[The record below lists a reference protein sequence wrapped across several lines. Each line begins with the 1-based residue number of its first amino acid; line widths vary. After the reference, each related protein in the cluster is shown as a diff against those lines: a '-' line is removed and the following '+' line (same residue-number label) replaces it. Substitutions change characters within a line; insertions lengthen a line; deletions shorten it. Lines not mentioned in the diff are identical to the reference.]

1 MRLKQLLILSGGLVL
16 IGALSI
22 GCTLRKLSPEHPY
35 ASPSRVSKDFFVK
48 YDAKGNI
55 VGRKTFFAGW
65 APESSAGDLWGA
77 VLNMNHASH
86 VNVEFEVTEHFLIGK
101 RVNPTYPNNRDR
113 WETIIRIPITKHFY
127 YEQDKDAR
135 GRESNNYIEN
145 DRRSDWSARPYINL
159 DLQRAQFANWEV
171 GAMGGSKLAAAE
183 NIEDIEWDK
192 EKGFLGFT
200 LQSSNWIPTYWSGTL
215 TEQAK
220 VRVNFLSFE
229 HDAGF
234 QKTPFNVRN
243 ADHLNVLHIL
253 GKQIE
258 GDASRQDL
266 YAAKW
271 DTKKKTPIY
280 LHGFPKEFEGIGR
293 ESIEL
298 WNDEFERM
306 GHGRPFEVRISK
318 RKYAF
323 DLRESSIIWI
333 DDRRISLH
341 APLGVSQTI
350 ADVKNGKMLWT
361 GITVWGGTLQEYLNS
376 YATYSTGESTTAMN
390 KMATGVQTG
399 LLFNKKNTMSSQTS
413 VPEGLFFSPGVSA
426 LSEEIRKANAFHGM
440 DEKTA
445 ARIAM
450 QEAKNLDA
458 RLQKFQFQNLS
469 PIALE
474 KQKHSN
480 FFQDLIGM
488 PHLKDSMDQLQPDVK
503 NQMTAFMS
511 SGLQQESFKKLAM
524 MLKNLSG
531 HGSHAHP
538 STASIHDA
546 DLKFEN
552 MARQWTTAINT
563 YQLDKVQ
570 ATRAIVK
577 YIVLHEL
584 GHSMG
589 LGHNFKENI
598 LPEPGT
604 VPNKYLQGFTDTSY
618 KNKAGGVKRLGLY
631 DAAKKNFTNAT
642 TVMGYP
648 SGHTQVL
655 LNYDDILPGPH
666 DQVALEYI
674 YNKRYPI
681 YAKGSSGA
689 EDFEFQALPPDGL
702 IEKQLVKNGKE
713 YRPAFF
719 PQCNDLDA
727 SYNLDP
733 YCNRF
738 DRGYDAQSLV
748 KNYFDDFD
756 GNLLSQL
763 TAYSNTVKGFN
774 PEVAEAYLWM
784 NSLDLFSRV
793 RTFYDLMR
801 LKYKD
806 DFAQLMKGTPHEVTK
821 NLQEFSEA
829 CVKASRGEPIDNTK
843 LREVLTDPKKKELVN
858 LCLATSTMLKR
869 AERLMQLPGPDST
882 IVNYFDRTSIAS
894 IPGGEAQLR
903 ADIFGKWKDLARTP
917 IKMSALL
924 ATTTVSPFISL
935 SGWLIPLPMYSDSQ
949 SSFHIST
956 FYPKEYISSIAT
968 TMRNNL
974 SISSSTTEQNTKIGR
989 AILAL
994 GFLLNNSYASNDSLM
1009 VPKIFLD
1016 EIRRQTRYDYSYVIV
1031 NVTPNNEKGE
1041 EIARA
1046 FTGVVQGMFSSSS
1059 EALESIYLYTQNR
1072 VVLRPPLSSLLYPV
1086 TEIRWISPT
1095 SGILFALKLNYSD
1108 QTNENL
1114 QVSNIRSDLQTLLKT
1129 AMDNCI
1135 NGPGQTQ
1142 NGLASF
1148 FNQNSKERFPGFDFP
1163 KTIAIKPT
1171 DKDLFKNSLDTQ
1183 FRRYYNN
1190 EGGFSVAPQPE
1201 QCEAAINAQNLIVM
1215 AASALN
1221 GFYFNEIYDYMEKGQ

>member
-1 MRLKQLLILSGGLVL
+1 MRLKQLFILSGGLVL
-16 IGALSI
+16 LGALSV

-35 ASPSRVSKDFFVK
+35 PSPSRVSKDFFLK
-48 YDAKGNI
+48 YDSKGNI

-65 APESSAGDLWGA
+65 APEAAAGDLWGA

-86 VNVEFEVTEHFLIGK
+86 VNVEFEVTEQFLIGK
-101 RVNPTYPNNRDR
+101 RVNPTFPNNRER

-135 GRESNNYIEN
+135 GRETNYYVEN
-145 DRRSDWSARPYINL
+145 DRRSDWSARPFVNL
-159 DLQRAQFANWEV
+159 DLQRAQFANWEI
-171 GAMGGSKLAAAE
+171 GAMGGAKFAAAE
-183 NIEDIEWDK
+183 HIEDIEWDK

-200 LQSSNWIPTYWSGTL
+200 LQNSSWIPTFWSGVL

-229 HDAGF
+229 HDSNF

-243 ADHLNVLHIL
+243 ADHLNILHIL

-258 GDASRQDL
+258 GDPTKQDL

-280 LHGFPKEFEGIGR
+280 LHGFPKEYEDIGR
-293 ESIEL
+293 ETIEL
-298 WNDEFERM
+298 WNNEFERM

-333 DDRRISLH
+333 DDRRISMH

-361 GITVWGGTLQEYLNS
+361 GITVWGGMLQEYMNS
-376 YATYSTGESTTAMN
+376 YATYSLADASAMN
-390 KMATGVQTG
+390 KQVPGVQTG
-399 LLFNKKNTMSSQTS
+399 LLFNRKISIGGQLST
-413 VPEGLFFSPGVSA
+413 PEGLFFSPGVTA
-426 LSEEIRKANAFHGM
+426 LSEEIRKSIALQGM
-440 DEKTA
+440 DKETA
-445 ARIAM
+445 ARIAT
-450 QEAKNLDA
+450 QEAKNLDS

-469 PIALE
+469 PAAIA

-488 PHLKDSMDQLQPDVK
+488 PHLKDSLEQLKPEIK
-503 NQMTAFMS
+503 NLVTAFMS
-511 SGLQQESFKKLAM
+511 QGLQQESFKKLAL
-524 MLKNLSG
+524 ML
-531 HGSHAHP
+531 GSSSHNAAHLHP
-538 STASIHDA
+538 SSASVHDSE
-546 DLKFEN
+546 LKLEN
-552 MARQWTTAINT
+552 MALQWASAMNA

-570 ATRAIVK
+570 ASRAIVK

-598 LPEPGT
+598 LPEPGS
-604 VPNKYLQGFTDTSY
+604 VPNKYLQGYTDG
-618 KNKAGGVKRLGLY
+618 KGVKRLGLY
-631 DAAKKNFTNAT
+631 EAAKKNYTNTT

-648 SGHTQVL
+648 SGHTQIQL
-655 LNYDDILPGPH
+655 AYADINPGPH
-666 DQVALEYI
+666 DQLALEYI

-681 YAKGSSGA
+681 YQKDSSGS
-689 EDFEFQALPPDGL
+689 EEFEFQSLPADGM
-702 IEKQLVKNGKE
+702 IEKQLVKNGKV

-738 DRGYDAQSLV
+738 DRGYDAQTLV
-748 KNYFDDFD
+748 RNYFDDFD

-763 TAYSNTVKGFN
+763 TAYSNTVKGFS
-774 PEVAEAYLWM
+774 PEMAEAYLWM
-784 NSLDLFSRV
+784 SSLDLFSRV

-801 LKYKD
+801 LKYKE
-806 DFAQLMKGTPHEVTK
+806 DFSQLTKGTPQEVTR
-821 NLQEFSEA
+821 NLQEFSES
-829 CVKASRGEPIDNTK
+829 CVKASRGERIDNPA
-843 LREVLTDPKKKELVN
+843 LSQLLTNPKKKELLS

-869 AERLMQLPGPDST
+869 SERLMQLPGPDST
-882 IVNYFDRTSIAS
+882 VINYFDRTSVAS
-894 IPGGEAQLR
+894 IAGGEAQLR
-903 ADIFGKWKDLARTP
+903 SDIFGKWKELARTP

-924 ATTTVSPFISL
+924 ATTTVNPFISL
-935 SGWLIPLPMYSDSQ
+935 NGWLIPLPMYSDAQ

-956 FYPKEYISSIAT
+956 FYPKEYISTIAT
-968 TMRNNL
+968 TTRNNL

-994 GFLLNNSYASNDSLM
+994 GFLLNNSYYSNDSLM

-1041 EIARA
+1041 DIARA
-1046 FTGVVQGMFSSSS
+1046 FTGVVQGLFSSSS
-1059 EALESIYLYTQNR
+1059 EALENVYLYTQNR
-1072 VVLRPPLSSLLYPV
+1072 VIVRPPLSSLLYPV
-1086 TEIRWISPT
+1086 TEIRWVSPT
-1095 SGILFALKLNYSD
+1095 SGLLFALKLNYSD

-1148 FNQNSKERFPGFDFP
+1148 FNQNSKDLFPGFTFP
-1163 KTIAIKPT
+1163 KTIALKPT
-1171 DKDLFKNSLDTQ
+1171 DNDLFKNSLDTQ
-1183 FRRYYNN
+1183 FKRYYSN
-1190 EGGFSVAPQPE
+1190 EANFPVAPRPE